1 MGSWVPSWVV
11 YLAVACAGMLA
22 HLRLHHAL
30 PAQARPVAGTMTMAM
45 LGMFAG
51 LAVDASH
58 GRLEL
63 LASLCGGGL
72 PLGLLL
78 RWHLGLLAAS
88 NAALVLAG
96 MLPMLWQAR
105 AGAPSACRRGL
116 LPTLLCL
123 GCMLAGMNLG
133 MPLLVQAQG
142 LRGGSPG
149 LPAMLAA
156 MQAGMSWGAAAA
168 LALLR
173 AAARM
178 PGLPAKA
185 ASPRS

>member
-1 MGSWVPSWVV
+1 MGSWVPSWVA
-11 YLAVACAGMLA
+11 YLVVAGVGMLA
-22 HLRLHHAL
+22 HLRLHRAL
-30 PAQARPVAGTMTMAM
+30 PLPARPVAGTMTAAM

-142 LRGGSPG
+142 LRGASPG

-168 LALLR
+168 LALLCV
-173 AAARM
+173 ATRM
-178 PGLPAKA
+178 PGVPAKA